1 MSISKLT
8 HSPHPQREIR
18 KQAQAALAK
27 KGGKSEEKGWEA
39 ILAMLQPPSP
49 AAGSSTM
56 APPAQVHAPA
66 AVKEAKEKQAGV
78 ATTKGSGGG
87 EEEVV
92 KKLERK
98 LEAESAETVRLTEKR
113 EAMQVRDAYTFNR
126 LNFHSLVESFL
137 LDLSSLQILDSVALR
152 SRFSSLQILD
162 SVAFRF

>member
-1 MSISKLT
+1 
-8 HSPHPQREIR
+8 
-18 KQAQAALAK
+18 
-27 KGGKSEEKGWEA
+27 
-39 ILAMLQPPSP
+39 MLQPPSP
-49 AAGSSTM
+49 ASGSSTM

-66 AVKEAKEKQAGV
+66 AAKEAKEKQAEV
-78 ATTKGSGGG
+78 TTAKGSGGG

-152 SRFSSLQILD
+152 SRLE
-162 SVAFRF
+162 